1 MLTNEI
7 IRLQAEAQQDYV
19 IESRRTIH
27 RFAEVSGKEFKT
39 SCFIEEEVKKA
50 GLPYEKSR
58 CTGWFAIL
66 DTGSQDH
73 VLRSGQILMRFWYR
87 RSQITLQVLVL

>member
-27 RFAEVSGKEFKT
+27 RFAEVSGKEFKPVIPVGSQFLT
-39 SCFIEEEVKKA
+39 Q
-50 GLPYEKSR
+50 
-58 CTGWFAIL
+58 
-66 DTGSQDH
+66 GSQDH

>member
-19 IESRRTIH
+19 IESQFLTQ
-27 RFAEVSGKEFKT
+27 
-39 SCFIEEEVKKA
+39 
-50 GLPYEKSR
+50 
-58 CTGWFAIL
+58 
-66 DTGSQDH
+66 GSQDH

>member
-39 SCFIEEEVKKA
+39 SAFIEEEIKKA
-50 GLPYEKSR
+50 GLPYEKAGD
-58 CTGWFAIL
+58 TGWIAIL
-66 DTGSQDH
+66 DTGKQDH

>member
-39 SCFIEEEVKKA
+39 SAFIEEEMKKPVIPV
-50 GLPYEKSR
+50 GSQFL
-58 CTGWFAIL
+58 TQ
-66 DTGSQDH
+66 GSQDH

>member
-19 IESRRTIH
+19 IESRRTIPVGSQ
-27 RFAEVSGKEFKT
+27 FLT
-39 SCFIEEEVKKA
+39 Q
-50 GLPYEKSR
+50 
-58 CTGWFAIL
+58 
-66 DTGSQDH
+66 GSQDH

>member
-39 SCFIEEEVKKA
+39 SAFIEEEIK
-50 GLPYEKSR
+50 KSR
-58 CTGWFAIL
+58 SAL
-66 DTGSQDH
+66 
-73 VLRSGQILMRFWYR
+73 
-87 RSQITLQVLVL
+87 

>member
-39 SCFIEEEVKKA
+39 SALLKKR
-50 GLPYEKSR
+50 LKSR
-58 CTGWFAIL
+58 SAL
-66 DTGSQDH
+66 
-73 VLRSGQILMRFWYR
+73 
-87 RSQITLQVLVL
+87 

>member
-19 IESRRTIH
+19 
-27 RFAEVSGKEFKT
+27 
-39 SCFIEEEVKKA
+39 KKPVCLMKKPVIPV
-50 GLPYEKSR
+50 GSQFL
-58 CTGWFAIL
+58 TQ
-66 DTGSQDH
+66 GSQDH

>member
-39 SCFIEEEVKKA
+39 SAFIEEEIKKA
-50 GLPYEKSR
+50 GD
-58 CTGWFAIL
+58 TGWIAIL
-66 DTGSQDH
+66 DTGKPGSRC
-73 VLRSGQILMRFWYR
+73 V
-87 RSQITLQVLVL
+87 

>member
-27 RFAEVSGKEFKT
+27 RFAEVSGK
-39 SCFIEEEVKKA
+39 VLKKRLKKPVCLMKKPVIPV
-50 GLPYEKSR
+50 GSQFL
-58 CTGWFAIL
+58 TQ
-66 DTGSQDH
+66 GSQDH

>member
-39 SCFIEEEVKKA
+39 SAFIEEEIK
-50 GLPYEKSR
+50 
-58 CTGWFAIL
+58 I
-66 DTGSQDH
+66 
-73 VLRSGQILMRFWYR
+73 
-87 RSQITLQVLVL
+87 

>member
-39 SCFIEEEVKKA
+39 SAFIEEEIKKA
-50 GLPYEKSR
+50 GLP
-58 CTGWFAIL
+58 
-66 DTGSQDH
+66 
-73 VLRSGQILMRFWYR
+73 
-87 RSQITLQVLVL
+87 

>member
-27 RFAEVSGKEFKT
+27 RFAEVSGKEL
-39 SCFIEEEVKKA
+39 KKRLKKPVCLMKKPVIPV
-50 GLPYEKSR
+50 GSQFL
-58 CTGWFAIL
+58 TQ
-66 DTGSQDH
+66 GSQDH

>member
-39 SCFIEEEVKKA
+39 SAFIEEEIKKA
-50 GLPYEKSR
+50 GEQMLAE
-58 CTGWFAIL
+58 
-66 DTGSQDH
+66 GSGA
-73 VLRSGQILMRFWYR
+73 VLYGYGGA
-87 RSQITLQVLVL
+87 